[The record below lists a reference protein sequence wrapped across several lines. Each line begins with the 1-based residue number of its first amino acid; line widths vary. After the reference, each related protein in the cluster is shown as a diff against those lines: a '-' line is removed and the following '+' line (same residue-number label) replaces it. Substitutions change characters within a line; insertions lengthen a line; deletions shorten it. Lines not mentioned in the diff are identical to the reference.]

1 MQVSTTAN
9 KTSGMKNSKTAVVV
23 VKIESC
29 ANWTSHVPGILILP
43 SCHTSQNIID
53 GPYIRKESIHDDAIN
68 VRHLFF
74 VSRWWYETPD
84 LSNINIDSVWQ
95 CFDHT
100 ILHPWQEVTFSLQHV
115 HFQFCYCRFYS
126 RIYSNADIL
135 GLHYRP
141 EFIMAG

>member
-68 VRHLFF
+68 VRHLLKRKKIKN
-74 VSRWWYETPD
+74 VKQITE
-84 LSNINIDSVWQ
+84 NIGNEKPLNLW
-95 CFDHT
+95 
-100 ILHPWQEVTFSLQHV
+100 
-115 HFQFCYCRFYS
+115 
-126 RIYSNADIL
+126 
-135 GLHYRP
+135 
-141 EFIMAG
+141 EF